1 MAGRA
6 LDRVTV
12 LGMSAFGGGETG
24 ARAIVCEY
32 KITLSELEHSSRARE
47 QNFWTTRRRARPV
60 VKLVREIPSPPYGL
74 SLIGM
79 LPDLAMWCR
88 YGDLVSRVTILTP
101 CDTMLVPVPSAAPR
115 RGG

>member
-24 ARAIVCEY
+24 ARAIVSEY

-60 VKLVREIPSPPYGL
+60 VKLVLALRGHVAAGAAARLDDQQVVISGRGDTSAITRHGCETSNVH
-74 SLIGM
+74 SL
-79 LPDLAMWCR
+79 
-88 YGDLVSRVTILTP
+88 VVH
-101 CDTMLVPVPSAAPR
+101 
-115 RGG
+115 

>member
-24 ARAIVCEY
+24 ARAFVCEY

-47 QNFWTTRRRARPV
+47 QNF
-60 VKLVREIPSPPYGL
+60 
-74 SLIGM
+74 
-79 LPDLAMWCR
+79 
-88 YGDLVSRVTILTP
+88 
-101 CDTMLVPVPSAAPR
+101 
-115 RGG
+115 